1 MGGILMPDKKNN
13 GIKIRRNGERSGVGL
28 VLSALLCLAF
38 VPMVG
43 LAIDGSIAYMMRL
56 KVSTA
61 LDAAVSAGARSLNIG
76 ATQAAQS
83 ASAIAAAT
91 SVFNADLPTTQDWG
105 VNMVGPGLGLTVSS
119 PVPAAGAYMRIVT
132 ATANATIPT
141 TFMSILG
148 STFSTTKIGLTA
160 TAQRRNLNVVL
171 VLDHSGSMSSV
182 ITQMDTDA
190 SDFVQ
195 MFAGGTD
202 NVGLVTFAG
211 SAFVAFSPSTSF
223 LSASP
228 SVPAMINTIAT
239 YDGGTNTAS
248 AIWYAYQQLITL
260 NQPGAVNVIVLFT
273 DGRANNFTAD
283 FTSLI
288 SPLAGCTITPP
299 LIGNIGSDTGEVS
312 LFGLFDWTQTSIN
325 DISEG
330 RPAPGSG
337 GCALISNS
345 GPSASYPD
353 FTPNWNIGTYITALP
368 AADINGN
375 STNGTGSIGAYAP
388 VTLTQVNPVNVTNA
402 GQNAL
407 DDAANK
413 IRNDTTI
420 RPQIFAIGLGNN
432 PGLPP
437 DPVLL
442 ARVANDPTSESYN
455 TAQPTGLYVFSP
467 TIAQLHAAFLRVAS
481 QVLRLSQ

>member
-1 MGGILMPDKKNN
+1 MGGVLMPDDRNNEKKR
-13 GIKIRRNGERSGVGL
+13 KTGERSGIGL

-76 ATQAAQS
+76 ANQTAQAF
-83 ASAIAAAT
+83 SAIAAAT
-91 SVFNADLPTTQDWG
+91 SVFNADLPTNHDWG
-105 VNMVGPGLGLTVSS
+105 VTSVSLTVSS
-119 PVPAAGAYMRIVT
+119 PVPAANTYVRTVT
-132 ATANATIPT
+132 ASASATIPT

-148 STFSTTKIGLTA
+148 TQFSTTTIGLTA

-171 VLDHSGSMSSV
+171 VLDHSGSMSTV
-182 ITQMDTDA
+182 VTQMDTDA

-195 MFAGGTD
+195 MFADGTD

-211 SAFVAFSPSTSF
+211 SAFVASPLPNTAF
-223 LSASP
+223 LSGSP
-228 SVPAMINTIAT
+228 SVPALISSITT

-248 AIWYAYQQLITL
+248 AIWYAYQQLINL

-273 DGRANNFTAD
+273 DGRANNFTAN
-283 FTSLI
+283 FTSLV
-288 SPLAGCTITPP
+288 SSTAGCNNITPP
-299 LIGNIGSDTGEVS
+299 LIGNIGSDTSEVAV
-312 LFGLFDWTQTSIN
+312 FGLFDPTQTSIN
-325 DISEG
+325 DVSEG
-330 RPAPGSG
+330 RPAPNSN
-337 GCALISNS
+337 GCAAISNS
-345 GPSASYPD
+345 AGNP
-353 FTPNWNIGTYITALP
+353 FTPNWNVGSYLTGLP
-368 AADINGN
+368 SADINGN

-388 VTLTQVNPVNVTNA
+388 VSLTTVNPVNVTNA
-402 GQNAL
+402 GQNLL

-420 RPQIFAIGLGNN
+420 RPQIYAIGLGNN

-437 DPVLL
+437 DQVLL
-442 ARVANDPTSESYN
+442 ARVANDPSSISYN
-455 TAQPTGLYVFSP
+455 SAQPTGLFVFSP
-467 TIAQLHAAFLRVAS
+467 TIAQLHSAFLRAAS